1 MTTTGVVPRLELD
14 NRLTFLS
21 QLLFNPTLRKRSLE
35 DLPEPANALLAAS
48 LGREDF
54 DAAVA
59 LADSNH
65 VTMRTLPVFRSL
77 LADGESEAAEWI
89 EEALERETARIARAL
104 TFLRAICDA
113 LDSEG
118 CNVVVIKS
126 LDHWPDLGSDLDLY
140 TNATPDKVIRI
151 MRERFQA
158 QVAAR
163 SWGDRLANK
172 WNFLLPGLPELVEIH
187 MGRLGQTGEQVV
199 LSKSLVAD
207 SRTLRVGDY
216 SFRVP
221 SAEHRVMISTLQRM
235 YRHFYIRLCDIADN
249 VDLVC
254 QKVIRYDD
262 LRSASLAGGI
272 WPGVATY
279 LSLVSEYVQSYDC
292 EALDLPPMVAQAK
305 RFGAERVSFRR
316 GFLRIPILP
325 HSARLYRTELASFL
339 RRGDLKN
346 AARLC
351 LLPGL
356 ATAAALVMRI
366 TGSDKGI
373 W

>member
-14 NRLTFLS
+14 DRLTFLS
-21 QLLFNPTLRKRSLE
+21 QLLFNPTFGNHALKGVPKS
-35 DLPEPANALLAAS
+35 ANALPAAN

-59 LADSNH
+59 LSDSNH

-77 LADGESEAAEWI
+77 LAAGESEAVEWI
-89 EEALERETARIARAL
+89 EEALEREAARIARAL

-113 LDSEG
+113 LDPEG
-118 CNVVVIKS
+118 CHVVVIKS

-140 TNATPDKVIRI
+140 ANAAPDKIIHI

-187 MGRLGQTGEQVV
+187 VGRLGQTGEQAA
-199 LSKSLVAD
+199 LAKSLVAE
-207 SRTLRVGDY
+207 SRSVRVGDY

-235 YRHFYIRLCDIADN
+235 YRHFYIRLCDIADTA
-249 VDLVC
+249 DLVC
-254 QKVIRYDD
+254 QKIIRYDD

-279 LSLVSEYVQSYDC
+279 VSLVSEYVQSYDS
-292 EALDLPPMVAQAK
+292 EALDLPPMVTQTQ
-305 RFGAERVSFRR
+305 RFGAEQVGFRR

-325 HSARLYRTELASFL
+325 HAARLYRAQFASLL
-339 RRGDLKN
+339 RLGEMKN
-346 AARLC
+346 AARLS

-356 ATAAALVMRI
+356 ATAAALGMKI
-366 TGSDKGI
+366 TGSDKGV